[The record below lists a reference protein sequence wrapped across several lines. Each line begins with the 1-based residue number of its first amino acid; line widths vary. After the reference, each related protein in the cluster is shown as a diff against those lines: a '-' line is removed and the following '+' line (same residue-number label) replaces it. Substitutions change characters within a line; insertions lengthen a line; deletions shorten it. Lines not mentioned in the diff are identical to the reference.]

1 MSQRRKFIKQSL
13 LGSALLIPGLSTLK
27 AEASPIKKNAGTKPI
42 ILSTW
47 NHGVPANAD
56 AWAKLK
62 ETGSILDAVEAGVR
76 NTELDLE
83 NLSVGLQGL
92 PDREGITTLD
102 ASIMLGDGSCGSV
115 AFVRQVKHPISLA
128 RAVMEKTPHV
138 MLAGEGARQFAI
150 AQGFPMEEEKLS
162 PKAQEEYDK
171 WKVTSQYKPIINV
184 ENHDTIGMIG
194 LDASGKLAGSCTTS
208 GLAYKMHGRIGD
220 SPIIG
225 AGLFVDNEVG
235 AATATGLG
243 ESIIRICGSFLIV
256 ELMRQ
261 GRSPQAACEEAV
273 RRLVAKNRN
282 IKDIQAGFLAINKE
296 GEVGAFAVHPGFN
309 YAQATESG
317 NVLIDSASHF
327 KA

>member
-1 MSQRRKFIKQSL
+1 MT
-13 LGSALLIPGLSTLK
+13 GA
-27 AEASPIKKNAGTKPI
+27 KPI

-56 AWAKLK
+56 AWVKLK
-62 ETGSILDAVEAGVR
+62 KTGSILDAVEAGVR

-150 AQGFPMEEEKLS
+150 AQGFPLEEEKLS
-162 PKAQEEYDK
+162 PKAQVEYDK

-194 LDASGKLAGSCTTS
+194 LDAAGKLAGSCTTS

-225 AGLFVDNEVG
+225 AGLFVDDEVG

-261 GRSPQAACEEAV
+261 GRSPQEACEEAV
-273 RRLVAKNRN
+273 RRLVSKNKN

-309 YAQATESG
+309 YAKATESG
-317 NVLIDSASHF
+317 NVLIDSTSHF
-327 KA
+327 KT

>member
-1 MSQRRKFIKQSL
+1 MSQRRKFIKKTL
-13 LGSALLIPGLSTLK
+13 FGSAVLIPGVNQAL
-27 AEASPIKKNAGTKPI
+27 PIFQPSSRPADGPL

-47 NHGVPANAD
+47 NHGIPANA
-56 AWAKLK
+56 AAISAYKQ
-62 ETGSILDAVEAGVR
+62 TGSIVDAVEIGVKD
-76 NTELDLE
+76 TELDME

-102 ASIMLGDGSCGSV
+102 ASIMTGDGSCGSV

-150 AQGFPMEEEKLS
+150 SQGFPIEEEKLS
-162 PKAQEEYDK
+162 PKAQKAYDE
-171 WKVTSQYKPIINV
+171 WKKTSKYKPVINI

-194 LDASGKLAGSCTTS
+194 MDDKGNFAGSCTTS
-208 GLAYKMHGRIGD
+208 GLAYKMHGRVGD

-225 AGLFVDNEVG
+225 AGLYVDNEVG

-261 GRSPQAACEEAV
+261 GRTPQEACEEAV
-273 RRLVAKNRN
+273 RRLISKNRKD
-282 IKDIQAGFLAINKE
+282 IADIQAGFLAINKE
-296 GEVGAFAVHPGFN
+296 GQVGAFAVQPGFN
-309 YAQATESG
+309 FAQATFSNNE
-317 NVLIDSASHF
+317 LIDSKSHF
-327 KA
+327 